1 MGFKTG
7 FIIGVIAG
15 AVTAGLTKK
24 SGMDVPVPEGVSDAA
39 HKAAENPQLKGA
51 LDKVKKQADQAITA
65 AHEAAAERERE
76 LRQRFDELVHKN
88 GE

>member
-7 FIIGVIAG
+7 FLIGIIAG
-15 AVTAGLTKK
+15 AFAASLTKK

-39 HKAAENPQLKGA
+39 HKATENPQLKGA
-51 LDKVKKQADQAITA
+51 IDKVKKQADQAISA
-65 AHEAAAERERE
+65 AQEAAAERERE